1 MRWIFFSLLIAN
13 FIAGVWGMLLPNGGA
28 ASAASHAEPEFELKG
43 VPPLLLLTEVD
54 IEQRSAPAER
64 LISEIPVL
72 PSSEGERRS
81 EEKENKLCEILGP
94 FDGEPS
100 AQEMVERLRALD
112 VHSEVRTL
120 QLPAGPGY
128 WVYLEP
134 EPNRKAALRKLA
146 ELQSRGVDS
155 YVIPKGE
162 IENGISLGM
171 FSKKSLA
178 DSRMAEAER
187 MGLSP
192 RMQTIE
198 RTYREVWV
206 MLNHQEDEKMSEI
219 SWSRVLEDKKMLQR
233 RENFCLDVAS

>member
-1 MRWIFFSLLIAN
+1 M
-13 FIAGVWGMLLPNGGA
+13 
-28 ASAASHAEPEFELKG
+28 
-43 VPPLLLLTEVD
+43 
-54 IEQRSAPAER
+54 
-64 LISEIPVL
+64 
-72 PSSEGERRS
+72 
-81 EEKENKLCEILGP
+81 
-94 FDGEPS
+94 
-100 AQEMVERLRALD
+100 
-112 VHSEVRTL
+112 
-120 QLPAGPGY
+120 
-128 WVYLEP
+128 
-134 EPNRKAALRKLA
+134 
-146 ELQSRGVDS
+146 
-155 YVIPKGE
+155 IPKGE

>member
-13 FIAGVWGMLLPNGGA
+13 FIAGVWGMLQPEGR
-28 ASAASHAEPEFELKG
+28 ASHAVSHTESKYAFEG
-43 VPPLLLLTEVD
+43 VPALVMLSEVSVEPG
-54 IEQRSAPAER
+54 IALSER
-64 LISEIPVL
+64 VISEIPVL
-72 PSSEGERRS
+72 PTAEGAEEDEGRR
-81 EEKENKLCEILGP
+81 LCEILGP
-94 FDGEPS
+94 FDGELGAS
-100 AQEMVERLRALD
+100 EMVERLRALD

-155 YVIPKGE
+155 YVIPKGDV
-162 IENGISLGM
+162 ENGISLGM
-171 FSKKSLA
+171 FSKKELA

-187 MGLSP
+187 MGLQP